1 MKYLGKQVNGQAT
14 RNNFIRSMDIV
25 RNRSVEDALAAYS
38 ERWFSSRKKQY
49 LNEALKHVMGRSL
62 FWTKKAMADMLE
74 EIQLE
79 TDLGSD
85 AKNRQL
91 AVDVDLLKS
100 RLAVWGSARRNNPI
114 GDADIAAFV
123 KEFEAKYRYACP
135 DTYRSC
141 WMNTGAYITLSYG
154 IKYEGLSFPG
164 CTTPDESL
172 ALLKKCALEVIAGMD
187 HDVDDRMFRLCH
199 AVYLQKLDAG
209 GTVAAA
215 E

>member
-25 RNRSVEDALAAYS
+25 RNRSVDDALAAYS
-38 ERWFSSRKKQY
+38 GKWFSSRRKQY
-49 LNEALKHVMGRSL
+49 LNEALKHVMGKSL

-85 AKNRQL
+85 DRNRQL
-91 AVDVDLLKS
+91 ARDVDLLKS

-114 GDADIAAFV
+114 SDADITAYV

-164 CTTPDESL
+164 CMTPDESL
-172 ALLKKCALEVIAGMD
+172 ALLKKCALEVIAGMAEPE
-187 HDVDDRMFRLCH
+187 H
-199 AVYLQKLDAG
+199 AVVHVVVHAGYHLQGAFL
-209 GTVAAA
+209 
-215 E
+215 